1 MKGSGH
7 TTTFASTK
15 LQPRNITMDTSV
27 DFDRLLESI
36 AKQHQQRTDIEVGI
50 RQSEARMKNLES
62 EWGKMKR
69 KEEYLREQVP
79 AVEQEIAQ
87 LNTAVASKS
96 AELIKEKAAS
106 VNLANNAAALKK
118 NVAQVQAEFIKEQA
132 DDTASFQN
140 TVTAFEEIVQQLS
153 FAI

>member
-1 MKGSGH
+1 
-7 TTTFASTK
+7 
-15 LQPRNITMDTSV
+15 MDTSV

-87 LNTAVASKS
+87 LNMGVASKS

>member
-1 MKGSGH
+1 
-7 TTTFASTK
+7 
-15 LQPRNITMDTSV
+15 MDTSV

-87 LNTAVASKS
+87 LNMAVASKS